1 MVWMQTL
8 PTPWVGEWISPSE
21 IGDPGVDRPA
31 YLLEHD
37 FELPEAYESGR
48 LCATALGV
56 YEAFINGRRVGDHE
70 LSPGSTSY
78 DRTLYAQAHDVE
90 GLLKPGRNTI
100 QILLSDGWYRGRNGS
115 TQDQNCWG
123 DITAALVQLDIGYS
137 DGSSTVIAS
146 SGAWTS
152 RRSQIIRAD
161 LMRGQTTDFSLPA
174 SSKVPVRV
182 GLVSDTPIPTL
193 SPAPPVRR
201 VHELHVV
208 ELIAESTDV
217 SIADFGQNFSGW
229 VRLSDLGKPGDE
241 TTLEFGEHLNPGNRF
256 TTEHLD
262 THTPHGKHIIFQQL
276 DRVIAGG
283 DETEFEPRHTVH
295 GFRYVRITHPG
306 RTVAADAI
314 TGVVVHSDFAAAAEF
329 ESSDEVIN
337 RLHDAGRWTFRAN
350 AVDVPT
356 DCPTRERVGW
366 TGDFQIFA
374 PVAAMLFDID
384 GFARKWLQSV
394 RDDQYDDG
402 CLAMF
407 SPDPLR
413 MRVTQPADR
422 IGGGSAGWG
431 DAAIAVPWTL
441 YRQYGDPSVL
451 EESWESACA
460 WVNYALGCARAFR
473 HPSRIERSEVPLS
486 HEQFIWDGPFHFG
499 EWLEPKTR
507 TAAERDPAGAL
518 ESLFAADQ
526 GEVGTAY
533 LFRSLSQL
541 ARAAAVL
548 EKSEEADRFRRLA
561 EQVRGAWRTEFLKS
575 GGRTAQDTQA
585 AYVRAIGFG
594 LIPEY
599 LKDAAAARLAELV
612 ELNDEHLSTGFLT
625 TGMLLPVLADA
636 GFDELAYRLLLRHG
650 SPSWVEML
658 NRGATTF
665 WENWENVDGKGIV
678 HDGSLN
684 HYSKGAVVSYLYSHL
699 AGIRQDEDSAGWRR
713 LRIQPT
719 WGGQLSRASARMRI
733 PSGELVVSW
742 RREGD
747 VIELSAVIPPGVHAE
762 LHLPGRQ
769 PEVLPSGR
777 TTVRTSDSTTSSPLT
792 QGSKTRP

>member
-1 MVWMQTL
+1 MIEMQEL
-8 PTPWVGEWISPSE
+8 PTRWAGEWISPAE
-21 IGDPGVDRPA
+21 AEHPGADRPA

-37 FELPEAYESGR
+37 FELPGTCVSAHLY
-48 LCATALGV
+48 ATALGV
-56 YEAFINGRRVGDHE
+56 YEAIINGRRVGDHE
-70 LSPGSTSY
+70 LAPGSTSY
-78 DRTLYAQAHDVE
+78 DRTLYAQIHDVANH
-90 GLLKPGRNTI
+90 LKPGRNSI
-100 QILLSDGWYRGRNGS
+100 QIVLSDGWYRGRNGS

-123 DITAALVQLDIGYS
+123 DFTAALVQLDVRHS
-137 DGSSTVIAS
+137 DGSSTVIGSDAT
-146 SGAWTS
+146 WTS
-152 RRSQIIRAD
+152 RPSQIIRAD
-161 LMRGQTTDFSLPA
+161 LMRGQTTDFSRA
-174 SSKVPVRV
+174 ESACEPVRV
-182 GLVSDTPIPTL
+182 GLVTNAPSPSL

-201 VHELHVV
+201 VQQLPVV
-208 ELIAESTDV
+208 EMISESAEV

-229 VRLSDLGKPGDE
+229 VRLSDLGETGDE
-241 TTLEFGEHLNPGNRF
+241 TTLEFGEHLDPGNRF

-262 THTPHGKHIIFQQL
+262 THTPRGEHVVFQQL

-283 DETEFEPRHTVH
+283 GESVFEPRHTVH

-306 RTVAADAI
+306 RSIAARDI
-314 TGVVVHSDFAAAAEF
+314 TGVVVHSDFATTGQF
-329 ESSDEVIN
+329 ESSDEAIN
-337 RLHDAGRWTFRAN
+337 RLHEAGRWTFRAN

-441 YRQYGDPSVL
+441 YRHYGDPHVL

-460 WVNYALGCARAFR
+460 WVDYALGCARTFR

-499 EWLEPKTR
+499 EWLEPRAR
-507 TAAERDPAGAL
+507 TTTERDPAGAL
-518 ESLFAADQ
+518 EALFAEDQ

-541 ARAAAVL
+541 AQAATILGKATDAERL
-548 EKSEEADRFRRLA
+548 NRLA
-561 EQVRGAWRTEFLKS
+561 EQVRAAWGTEFLKAE
-575 GGRTAQDTQA
+575 GLTAKDTQA

-594 LIPEY
+594 LIPDR

-636 GFDELAYRLLLRHG
+636 GYDELAYRLLLRHG

-665 WENWENVDGKGIV
+665 WENWENVDDAGRV
-678 HDGSLN
+678 YDGSLN
-684 HYSKGAVVSYLYSHL
+684 HYSKGAVVGYLYSHL
-699 AGIRQDEDSAGWRR
+699 AGIRQEEGSAGWQRI
-713 LRIQPT
+713 RIQPM
-719 WGGQLSRASARMRI
+719 WGGSLSRASARMRT
-733 PSGELVVSW
+733 PSGEVLVSW
-742 RREGD
+742 QREGD
-747 VIELSAVIPPGVHAE
+747 AIELSAVIPNGVHAE
-762 LHLPGRQ
+762 LHLPGRP
-769 PEVLPSGR
+769 PERLPAGP
-777 TTVRTSDSTTSSPLT
+777 TTVHTIVSR
-792 QGSKTRP
+792 R